1 MWRQVKKIIQRH
13 ERFLLTTHMNPDGDG
28 VGAASALT
36 ELLLQQ
42 NKKVRFVTGMNIPHK
57 LRFLN
62 FRNNHEVYRSDDDYS
77 DVEVVIILDAHS
89 KERIG
94 PVAAV
99 VDRPGVITI
108 CIDHHQ
114 CQGEEVFT
122 PFTVI
127 DLHACS
133 VGAMV
138 YTLFKECGVDLS
150 LWAATGIYTSVT
162 CDTGRFSY
170 SSTDRKAHK
179 IADECIKVGVDPDE
193 MHRCLFQ
200 HLSLGHIKMF
210 AQALNSM
217 ETYLGNK
224 VVVQQIS
231 HEDFQRLGADAEKAD
246 IEYIHEFN
254 KHMRDVEC
262 VVLLLEIAPGEI
274 RVSLRSLKTLD
285 VGALVRSL
293 GGGGHTRAAGAICHG
308 SLPEVKAKVLALV
321 EKGLNP
327 H

>member
-1 MWRQVKKIIQRH
+1 MWRQVKRIIQRH

-28 VGAASALT
+28 VGAACALT

-42 NKKVRFVTGMNIPHK
+42 NKKVRVVTGMAIPHK
-57 LRFLN
+57 LAFLN
-62 FRNNHEVYRSDDDYS
+62 FRNNQEIYRPDGDYDEVQ
-77 DVEVVIILDAHS
+77 VVVILDAHT

-94 PVAAV
+94 PVASI
-99 VDRPGVITI
+99 VDRPGVVTV

-114 CQGEEVFT
+114 LKGEEMFT
-122 PFTVI
+122 PYTVI
-127 DLHACS
+127 DPHACS

-138 YTLFKECGVDLS
+138 YTLFKECGVDLN

-200 HLSLGHIKMF
+200 HLSLGHIKVF

-217 ETYLGNK
+217 ETYFGDK

-231 HEDFQRLGADAEKAD
+231 YEDFQRLGADGEKAD
-246 IEYIHEFN
+246 VEYIHEFN
-254 KHMRDVEC
+254 KHMQDVEC
-262 VVLLLEIAPGEI
+262 VVLLLEVAKEEV
-274 RVSLRSLKTLD
+274 RVSLRSLRTLD
-285 VGALVRSL
+285 VGVLVRAL
-293 GGGGHTRAAGAICHG
+293 GGGGHSRAAGAMCHG
-308 SLPEVKAKVLALV
+308 TLPEVKAKVLSLV
-321 EKGLNP
+321 EKALAQ
-327 H
+327 